1 MTPAQYF
8 PHDYHARHH
17 PQLLAL
23 RRRHGLA
30 GLGAFWCLVE
40 YLYEQGGR
48 VPLDHLPELAYDL
61 HAEGE
66 LLTSLVH
73 DFGLFEVDAAGLLRS
88 PAVDER
94 LTVRQEK
101 REKAQKSAAN
111 RWSGAAAM
119 PTQSERS
126 ANAVPTQSERSA
138 TAMLIKE
145 KEKGKEKR
153 KEKENNIPPL
163 NTTQAAAAAPESEA
177 DLPTTEKKEGTR
189 APAAFAPT
197 GLDAALLQRDDV
209 AAAWQAF
216 LAHRRKIKAPVTP
229 YALQLIL
236 GKLRQLRGTDGAGWA
251 ELLNASVERGWR
263 SVFEIDPQLKNRT
276 HDHRPPTTKP
286 TLAERYNDAARDL
299 LAGL

>member
-66 LLTSLVH
+66 LLTSVVH

-101 REKAQKSAAN
+101 RELAQKKALK
-111 RWSGAAAM
+111 RWGNAEAM
-119 PTQSERS
+119 PQQCHGS
-126 ANAVPTQSERSA
+126 AD
-138 TAMLIKE
+138 AMLIKE
-145 KEKGKEKR
+145 KGKEKV
-153 KEKENNIPPL
+153 KEKKEINNKLPS

-263 SVFEIDPQLKNRT
+263 SVFEIDPQLKNRP